1 MLVQVFLVVEKVIQ
15 LKVPRFINVVG
26 SISID
31 EDEDEAEDDEEDD
44 EEEDDEEE
52 EDGELTVMM
61 FGLLL
66 NIGKDIAEISAAVV
80 STGTE
85 KVSST
90 S

>member
-1 MLVQVFLVVEKVIQ
+1 MKD
-15 LKVPRFINVVG
+15 PRFIDVEG

-31 EDEDEAEDDEEDD
+31 EDEEDED
-44 EEEDDEEE
+44 EDDEEE
-52 EDGELTVMM
+52 EEDEEEVGEFTVIM

-66 NIGKDIAEISAAVV
+66 KIGKDMAEISAAVV
-80 STGTE
+80 STGTL

>member
-1 MLVQVFLVVEKVIQ
+1 MVVEKVIQ
-15 LKVPRFINVVG
+15 LKDPRFTDVVG

-31 EDEDEAEDDEEDD
+31 EDEEDEEDED
-44 EEEDDEEE
+44 EDEEEEEEEEDD
-52 EDGELTVMM
+52 GELIVIM

-85 KVSST
+85 NVSST

>member
-1 MLVQVFLVVEKVIQ
+1 MKD
-15 LKVPRFINVVG
+15 PRFIDVEG

-31 EDEDEAEDDEEDD
+31 EDEEDEDEDD

-52 EDGELTVMM
+52 VGEFTVIM

-66 NIGKDIAEISAAVV
+66 KIGKDIAEISAAVV
-80 STGTE
+80 STGTL

>member
-1 MLVQVFLVVEKVIQ
+1 MVVEKVIQ
-15 LKVPRFINVVG
+15 LKDPRFTDVVG

-31 EDEDEAEDDEEDD
+31 EDEEDEEDED
-44 EEEDDEEE
+44 EDEEEEEEDD
-52 EDGELTVMM
+52 GELIVIM

-85 KVSST
+85 NVSST

>member
-1 MLVQVFLVVEKVIQ
+1 MVVEKVIQ
-15 LKVPRFINVVG
+15 LKDPRFTDVVG

-31 EDEDEAEDDEEDD
+31 EDEEDEEDED
-44 EEEDDEEE
+44 EDEEEEEEEDD
-52 EDGELTVMM
+52 GELIVIM

-66 NIGKDIAEISAAVV
+66 NIGKDIAEMSAAVV
-80 STGTE
+80 STGTL

>member
-1 MLVQVFLVVEKVIQ
+1 MVVEKVIQ

-52 EDGELTVMM
+52 EDGEFTVMM

-85 KVSST
+85 NVSST

>member
-1 MLVQVFLVVEKVIQ
+1 MVVEKVIQ
-15 LKVPRFINVVG
+15 LKDPRFINVVG

-31 EDEDEAEDDEEDD
+31 EDDDEEE

-52 EDGELTVMM
+52 EDEDEEEVGEFIVIM

-66 NIGKDIAEISAAVV
+66 KIGKDIAEISAAVV
-80 STGTE
+80 STGTL
-85 KVSST
+85 KASST

>member
-1 MLVQVFLVVEKVIQ
+1 MVVEKVIQ
-15 LKVPRFINVVG
+15 LKDPRFMDVVG

-31 EDEDEAEDDEEDD
+31 EDEEEEDD
-44 EEEDDEEE
+44 EVEDEEEE
-52 EDGELTVMM
+52 EDGEFTVIM

-66 NIGKDIAEISAAVV
+66 KIGKDIAEMSAAVV
-80 STGTE
+80 STGTL

>member
-1 MLVQVFLVVEKVIQ
+1 MVVEKVIQ
-15 LKVPRFINVVG
+15 LKDPRFIDVEG

-31 EDEDEAEDDEEDD
+31 EDEEDED
-44 EEEDDEEE
+44 EDDEEE
-52 EDGELTVMM
+52 EEDEEEVGEFTVIM

-66 NIGKDIAEISAAVV
+66 KIGKDIAEISAAVV
-80 STGTE
+80 STGTL

>member
-1 MLVQVFLVVEKVIQ
+1 MVVEKVIQ
-15 LKVPRFINVVG
+15 LKDPRFIDVVG

-31 EDEDEAEDDEEDD
+31 EDEEDEEDED
-44 EEEDDEEE
+44 EEEDEEEEEEE
-52 EDGELTVMM
+52 EDGELIVIM

-66 NIGKDIAEISAAVV
+66 KIGKDIAEISAAVV
-80 STGTE
+80 STGTL

>member
-1 MLVQVFLVVEKVIQ
+1 MVVEKVIQ
-15 LKVPRFINVVG
+15 LKDPRFTDVVG

-31 EDEDEAEDDEEDD
+31 EDEEDEEDED
-44 EEEDDEEE
+44 EDEEEEEEEDD
-52 EDGELTVMM
+52 GELIVIM

-85 KVSST
+85 NVSST